1 MPFFGANDKAILI
14 RHPGSL
20 PIAGKMIV
28 TCVIFVDA
36 FNPGH
41 INNDRQEPIMSS
53 CDRIMEW

>member
-1 MPFFGANDKAILI
+1 MRMHDKAILI

-20 PIAGKMIV
+20 PIAAKMIV

-41 INNDRQEPIMSS
+41 NDRQEPIMSS